1 MKTRIAALLL
11 AAMMLLCG
19 TAFAQESQPA
29 LDNTGLLAR
38 VNGVE
43 VPLGDAYAE
52 YQYYAMVYA
61 YQGFTDDEI
70 QVLKQ
75 EVADY
80 YVDLELI
87 RQRYKILGL
96 DAELDMDS
104 LKEAAAAEYEQAME
118 DYLVYINDDGMTEEE
133 ALAAS
138 KAMLDEDG
146 YDISYF
152 EKMFYDQECL
162 RAVTLYYM
170 NQLEVTEEDVRA
182 YYDDLVA
189 QDKQLV
195 EEDPLYYDVMTA
207 YGERVMYVPEG
218 LRAVKHI
225 LVMLSD
231 EDQDALSALE
241 AQLEQVTADLAAA
254 PGDTAL
260 LTRKGEI
267 EKAIDDV
274 YATIEPSV
282 DQIMN
287 RLANG
292 EDFIALIEECG
303 EDPGMTY
310 EPYKTEGY
318 LIQADSEQWVIA
330 FRDAAM
336 ALEKPGDISSP
347 VRVSYGIHI
356 IRYEYDVPAG
366 GVDYDE
372 IHDELLEE
380 VSNAAF
386 DEYFTGLL
394 EQWRAES
401 EVEIYLENLE
411 DEAKG

>member
-254 PGDTAL
+254 PGDAAL